1 MTAVMNQPMAGD
13 LETRFAHARKP
24 DPIAASETTSSGISI
39 DGVSMVFPGAGNAP
53 AAVALEN
60 VSFEAASGQF
70 CVLLGPSGC
79 GKSTLL
85 QMVAGLA
92 RPTSGTVSVNGRV
105 VNGPGMDRT
114 LVFQEYGLFPWLN
127 VLENVMFGL
136 ANKGIAKEE
145 SRVIA
150 QRWIQV
156 VHLDGSE
163 GKYPHQL
170 SGGMRQRVAIAR
182 ALAVEPRTL
191 LMDEPFGA
199 LDQFT
204 RISMQKQIAE
214 IWTMTRK
221 TILFVTHSIDEALLL
236 GDRIIALT
244 PSPGRVRAIIDLP
257 GERPRTQQDLINKR
271 EYIDIKRDL
280 IEMFETPA
288 EYQ

>member
-1 MTAVMNQPMAGD
+1 MTAVIGQPIDCSREA
-13 LETRFAHARKP
+13 RFGTARQP
-24 DPIAASETTSSGISI
+24 AAIASETTSAGISI
-39 DGVSMVFPGAGNAP
+39 DRVSMVFPGTGNTPGAI
-53 AAVALEN
+53 ALDD

-92 RPTSGTVSVNGRV
+92 RPTSGTVSVDGQE

-127 VLENVMFGL
+127 VVENVMFGL
-136 ANKGIAKEE
+136 ANKQISKEA
-145 SRVIA
+145 SRCIA
-150 QRWIQV
+150 QQWIEV
-156 VHLDGSE
+156 VHLEGSE
-163 GKYPHQL
+163 EKYPHQL

-182 ALAVEPRTL
+182 ALAVEPKTL
-191 LMDEPFGA
+191 LMDEPFVA

-204 RISMQKQIAE
+204 RISLQKQIAE
-214 IWTMTRK
+214 VWAMTHK
-221 TILFVTHSIDEALLL
+221 TILFVTHNIDEALLL
-236 GDRIIALT
+236 GDRVIAFT
-244 PSPGRVRAIIDLP
+244 PSPGRVQSILDLP
-257 GERPRTQQDLINKR
+257 WERPRTQQDLINKR

>member
-1 MTAVMNQPMAGD
+1 MTAVIGQPVD
-13 LETRFAHARKP
+13 CSPETRSANARQP
-24 DPIAASETTSSGISI
+24 AAIAPSETTSSGISI
-39 DGVSMVFPGAGNAP
+39 DRVSMVFPSAGNMPGAI
-53 AAVALEN
+53 ALDN

-92 RPTSGTVSVNGRV
+92 WPTSGTVFVGGQE

-127 VLENVMFGL
+127 VVENVMFGL
-136 ANKGIAKEE
+136 ANKQISKEE
-145 SRVIA
+145 SRCIA
-150 QRWIQV
+150 QRWIEV
-156 VHLDGSE
+156 VHLEGSE
-163 GKYPHQL
+163 EKYPHQL

-204 RISMQKQIAE
+204 RISLQKQIAE
-214 IWTMTRK
+214 VWAMTHK

-244 PSPGRVRAIIDLP
+244 SSPGRVQSILDLP

-271 EYIDIKRDL
+271 EYIDIKREL
-280 IEMFETPA
+280 IEMF
-288 EYQ
+288 